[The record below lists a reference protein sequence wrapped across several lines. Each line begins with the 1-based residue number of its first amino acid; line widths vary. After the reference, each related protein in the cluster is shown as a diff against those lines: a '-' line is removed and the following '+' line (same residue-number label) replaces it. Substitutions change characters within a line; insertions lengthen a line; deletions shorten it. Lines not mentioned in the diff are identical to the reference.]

1 MRSADVVD
9 DKVNSCCYM
18 DFDYYSSSSFAAVA
32 LPFEHWLVE
41 PCY

>member
-1 MRSADVVD
+1 MRSDDVAD
-9 DKVNSCCYM
+9 DKVNSCK
-18 DFDYYSSSSFAAVA
+18 DFDYSSSSFAAVA